1 MKMIDKIEH
10 NRVKY
15 EILRTSEPHRVIQLI
30 QKQLLPNGNT
40 VNIKIIRN
48 VVAEH
53 IIDWIEIYSRF
64 AGVEIRKNYSE
75 YDDSLRF
82 NEFIKNDVIIYAI
95 DFSRYNLLDNN
106 FTEWFTKKILET
118 LKVTESKIIILGR
131 INSLDNSNAFK
142 FKRFLKTFCS
152 NKEISLF
159 IQDLNAKDQD
169 LSKVSKQII
178 LKDKN
183 HLQLQKYNCLL
194 VRN

>member
-75 YDDSLRF
+75 YDDSLSF

-152 NKEISLF
+152 NK
-159 IQDLNAKDQD
+159 
-169 LSKVSKQII
+169 
-178 LKDKN
+178 
-183 HLQLQKYNCLL
+183 
-194 VRN
+194 